1 MDYFIRLLVVNLLML
16 FEKRIIQEQQS
27 VKQRFISERAREK
40 KPESPPEDKE
50 DQGSPLGEYGYRV
63 RGPEPTRFG
72 DWERRGRVSDF

>member
-1 MDYFIRLLVVNLLML
+1 MIRKLLRS
-16 FEKRIIQEQQS
+16 FSQQIEKRIIQEQQS
-27 VKQRFISERAREK
+27 VKQRFIAERAREK
-40 KPESPPEDKE
+40 KPESPSEDKE

>member
-1 MDYFIRLLVVNLLML
+1 MIRKLLRS
-16 FEKRIIQEQQS
+16 FSQQIEKRIIQEQQS

>member
-1 MDYFIRLLVVNLLML
+1 MIRKLLRS
-16 FEKRIIQEQQS
+16 FSQQIEKRIIQEQQS
-27 VKQRFISERAREK
+27 VKQRFIAERAREK